1 VSPRRR
7 LAAVPEQPR
16 RVALYVRVSA
26 LMGRSGDAFHSP
38 GMQVEA
44 MQRLVHARGMVVVG
58 EPVQDI
64 DRSGRDFS
72 REGVQQV
79 MAMARAGQVD
89 AVALYDLS
97 RLGRNTGESLRY
109 IAELRELG
117 VSILSTTEQID
128 DSPEGQFM
136 LGQFL
141 GMAQLYSDQ
150 VSRRWQQLIAR
161 RAEQGRWHG
170 SNPPFGYRLGPDG
183 LEPDPVSAP
192 LMREAFERYAAG
204 HLISKIARHV
214 GDRRGAP
221 MAINQL
227 KNGLRNPV
235 YAGRVRVH
243 EQTFPGRHTPLV
255 DDVLWQRV
263 QRRLELDAVTPSRRL
278 AVSHSLVSLVVCD
291 VCDYHLHLHV
301 EPARPSRGML
311 EPVPRLQCRRRI
323 IGGPNTCRGPGVPQV
338 AQVEQAV
345 LELLQAHIACLRQ
358 DAGERAAKLARRARA
373 STDVGRLQRELTR
386 TEAALGRLTVDRA
399 RREISE
405 AAYQLGAGELERAVE
420 ALRTQIRDAEQIEQS
435 PPPQETVKAA
445 EALLRLW
452 PVMETDEKN
461 RALKALIR
469 QVRVRPSS
477 RYRQPLAERVHVEWL
492 S

>member
-1 VSPRRR
+1 MSTRRR
-7 LAAVPEQPR
+7 LSAVPDQPR
-16 RVALYVRVSA
+16 RVVLYVRVSA

-44 MQRLVHARGMVVVG
+44 MQRLVQARGMVVVG

-79 MAMARAGQVD
+79 MAMAKVGDVD

-150 VSRRWQQLIAR
+150 VGRRWQQVIAR

-170 SNPPFGYRLGPDG
+170 SNPPFGYRLGLDG
-183 LEPDPVSAP
+183 LEPDPIGAP
-192 LMREAFERYAAG
+192 LMRDAFERYAAG

-214 GDRRGAP
+214 GDRRGRP

-227 KNGLRNPV
+227 KKGMRNPV
-235 YAGRVRVH
+235 YVGKIHVNG
-243 EQTFPGRHTPLV
+243 EPFPGRHQPLV
-255 DDVLWQRV
+255 DEVLWQRV
-263 QRRLELDAVTPSRRL
+263 QRRLEQDAVTPSRRL
-278 AVSHSLVSLVVCD
+278 AVSHSLVGLVVCD
-291 VCDYHLHLHV
+291 LCEYNLHLHV
-301 EPARPSRGML
+301 EPARPSRGLL

-323 IGGPNTCRGPGVPQV
+323 LGGPNTCRGPGVPQV
-338 AQVEQAV
+338 VQVEAAV
-345 LELLQAHIACLRQ
+345 LDLVPSFIARLRQ
-358 DAGERAAKLARRARA
+358 DAGERAAKQARRARA
-373 STDVGRLQRELTR
+373 GTDLGRLQRELTK

-399 RREISE
+399 RREITD
-405 AAYQLGAGELERAVE
+405 AAYRPAADELERAVE
-420 ALRTQIRDAEQIEQS
+420 ALRGQIRDTQQVEES
-435 PPPQETVKAA
+435 PAPRGTVKAA

-452 PVMETDEKN
+452 PVMEIDEKN
-461 RALKALIR
+461 RALKALVR
-469 QVRVRPSS
+469 QVRVRPPS
-477 RYRQPLAERVHVEWL
+477 RYRQPLAERIDVEWL
-492 S
+492 